1 MMLWKIKL
9 IFLFQ
14 GCILSFQPL
23 IFRGIPSLELNQ
35 SAMDPG
41 YDDESVAG
49 ALTEGNQFFQQKD
62 FSPALDGIFC
72 PDFWVVPLG
81 WGPLNHQPY
90 I

>member
-1 MMLWKIKL
+1 
-9 IFLFQ
+9 
-14 GCILSFQPL
+14 
-23 IFRGIPSLELNQ
+23 
-35 SAMDPG
+35 MDPG